1 MFKVHEHSKFP
12 DYIAIII
19 LYQSGKK
26 DVTAME
32 LWQEDSQQW
41 KGMRRAYGGV
51 WDMVSPPKGALT
63 VRVLASDNDGQK
75 WFQMRNVIPGDWKA
89 GVPYDSTL
97 QLF

>member
-32 LWQEDSQQW
+32 LWQVLDSLVLFFFFKTGPNEPNQLLLYISVFHEE
-41 KGMRRAYGGV
+41 KKKKLVSV
-51 WDMVSPPKGALT
+51 W
-63 VRVLASDNDGQK
+63 N
-75 WFQMRNVIPGDWKA
+75 
-89 GVPYDSTL
+89 
-97 QLF
+97 